1 MGIDSYNPT
10 VRARL
15 SNATKTRVLNL
26 KESALHRIPDDVQ
39 KIVNLRHLDISFN
52 YLTALP
58 AYIGSFSQL
67 KVLHF
72 GRNSLESLPEELG
85 NLENLET
92 LSFSQNKIAE
102 IPGSL
107 AKCASLK
114 SIEAVENQFVEFPT
128 VFCEIPNLE
137 TLVLTNNRIE
147 KLPDEIASIR
157 AISIQINKNRITSL
171 NSSNLSKCP
180 RLRLINLDEN
190 QLNLDE
196 IQNFL
201 GEKRDELKI
210 SFENNVS
217 QIHTNNLME
226 MGNESS
232 KGGSGKSIG
241 ENARKIVGKSGPSS
255 STVNK
260 HLEMASKSRILQLK
274 GSGLKRIP
282 DEVENLAE
290 ILRNLELSENKIREI
305 PVFLGKFQ
313 NLKQLHLANNCI
325 EAIPDE
331 VGYLKNLEVL
341 NIPGN
346 KLAELPDTIAGCTS
360 LKTLDLSSNS
370 FRVFPKAVFAIM
382 ALEFLNLNSNQI
394 ENLPDEI
401 SDLKVI
407 ELSLNQNRLQSLNA
421 ARLILC
427 PRLKTLRVEE
437 NCLEKREFTRELLEN
452 SEISNITY
460 QGNVFQLKEFQ
471 DLQGYEA
478 YQERFTATKRKM

>member
-58 AYIGSFSQL
+58 AYIGTFSQL

-72 GRNSLESLPEELG
+72 GRNSLESLPDELG

-114 SIEAVENQFVEFPT
+114 SIEA
-128 VFCEIPNLE
+128 
-137 TLVLTNNRIE
+137 
-147 KLPDEIASIR
+147 IASIR

-232 KGGSGKSIG
+232 KGGPGKSIG

-325 EAIPDE
+325 EGIPDE

-401 SDLKVI
+401 FQIFIGISAEMRK
-407 ELSLNQNRLQSLNA
+407 
-421 ARLILC
+421 LC
-427 PRLKTLRVEE
+427 PNFERSECKPLASA
-437 NCLEKREFTRELLEN
+437 KRHYLP
-452 SEISNITY
+452 
-460 QGNVFQLKEFQ
+460 
-471 DLQGYEA
+471 LQRPRGWL
-478 YQERFTATKRKM
+478 